1 VLVSWILGH
10 PMNLVFDSP
19 LDLFAIVGAV
29 FIVRAIV
36 EDGQTNWYEGVI
48 LIGVYV
54 LFALAFYFQR

>member
-1 VLVSWILGH
+1 
-10 PMNLVFDSP
+10 MNLVFDSP